1 MSDQPTLEDFAQALQ
16 DLPPDFKAQLA
27 TVVPPVEETDTVAV
41 KLELVKF
48 VTELK
53 KHNQG
58 VDWET
63 NKMKPKHITTEEI
76 VEDAQVLFDFITE

>member
-16 DLPPDFKAQLA
+16 DLPPEFKEQLA
-27 TVVPPVEETDTVAV
+27 AVVPPVEETDTVAV

-63 NKMKPKHITTEEI
+63 NKMKPKQIGIAEI
-76 VEDAQVLFDFITE
+76 VKDAQTLFDFITE